1 MSGVNWM
8 AVVDDD
14 DDYYGVS
21 GPANTWGKK
30 PEYAVENMVFIK
42 ISMHQDEATESKAIE
57 LALNK
62 FKDHINIPTGLRKIT
77 MIDAVERILFTS
89 IQIEY
94 TIEFVADK
102 QAVTMY
108 YENIKQK
115 RLK

>member
-1 MSGVNWM
+1 M

-21 GPANTWGKK
+21 GPVNTWGKK
-30 PEYAVENMVFIK
+30 PGYAVENMVFIK
-42 ISMHQDEATESKAIE
+42 VSLHKDEATESRAFD
-57 LALNK
+57 LALKK
-62 FKDHINIPTGLRKIT
+62 FKDHITIPTGLRKT
-77 MIDAVERILFTS
+77 TVIDVVERILFTS

-94 TIEFVADK
+94 TIEFIADK
-102 QAVTMY
+102 DAVTMY